1 MVAFSSSDSLFTGKG
16 WVSNRVI
23 IDSMVKEFGI
33 GKTYVTIQALYDND
47 KIDQQTAGFLLDTLK
62 AEHCTKKQAAKIVL
76 M

>member
-1 MVAFSSSDSLFTGKG
+1 MVHSSSSAIFNGME
-16 WVSNRVI
+16 WVSVPAI
-23 IDSMVKEFGI
+23 VSVMVSEFGI
-33 GKTYVTIQALYDND
+33 AKTYNTIQELYNAD

>member
-1 MVAFSSSDSLFTGKG
+1 MVHSSSSAIFNGME
-16 WVSNRVI
+16 WVSVPAI
-23 IDSMVKEFGI
+23 VSVMVSEFGI

-47 KIDQQTAGFLLDTLK
+47 QIDQQTAGFLLDTLK

>member
-1 MVAFSSSDSLFTGKG
+1 MVAYSSSSALFTGNG
-16 WVSNRVI
+16 WISNRAI
-23 IDSMVKEFGI
+23 IHDMVKEFGI

>member
-1 MVAFSSSDSLFTGKG
+1 MVAYSSASHLFTAQG
-16 WVSNRVI
+16 WVSNRAI
-23 IDSMVKEFGI
+23 IHEMEQEFGI
-33 GKTYVTIQALYDND
+33 AKTYNTIQELYNAD

>member
-1 MVAFSSSDSLFTGKG
+1 MVAYSSSDALFTSNGV
-16 WVSNRVI
+16 VSNRTVI
-23 IDSMVKEFGI
+23 YEMVQEFGI
-33 GKTYVTIQALYDND
+33 SKTYNTIQELYNAD

>member
-1 MVAFSSSDSLFTGKG
+1 MVHSSSSAIFNGME
-16 WVSNRVI
+16 WVSVPAI
-23 IDSMVKEFGI
+23 VSVMVSEFGI

-62 AEHCTKKQAAKIVL
+62 SEHCTKKQAAKIVL

>member
-1 MVAFSSSDSLFTGKG
+1 MVYSSSSAIFNGME
-16 WVSNRVI
+16 WVSVHAI
-23 IDSMVKEFGI
+23 VSVMVSEFGI
-33 GKTYVTIQALYDND
+33 AKTYVTIQELYNAD

>member
-1 MVAFSSSDSLFTGKG
+1 MVAFSSFDSLFTGQG

-23 IDSMVKEFGI
+23 IAEMVREFGI
-33 GKTYVTIQALYDND
+33 RKTYVTIQALYDND

>member
-1 MVAFSSSDSLFTGKG
+1 MVSSSSAIFNGME
-16 WVSNRVI
+16 WVSVPAI
-23 IDSMVKEFGI
+23 VHVMVSEFGI

-62 AEHCTKKQAAKIVL
+62 SEHCTKKQVAKIVL

>member
-1 MVAFSSSDSLFTGKG
+1 MVAFSSSDALFTSNGV
-16 WVSNRVI
+16 VSNRTVI
-23 IDSMVKEFGI
+23 YEMVQEFGI
-33 GKTYVTIQALYDND
+33 AKTYNTIQELYNAD